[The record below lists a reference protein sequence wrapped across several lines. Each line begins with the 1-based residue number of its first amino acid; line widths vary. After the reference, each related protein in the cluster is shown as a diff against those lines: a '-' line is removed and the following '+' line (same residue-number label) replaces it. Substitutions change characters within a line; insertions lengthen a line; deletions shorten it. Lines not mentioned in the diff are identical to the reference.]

1 MFRKLKIQMV
11 IFDLPTII
19 NDKALIHN
27 SIYHTVRLINPN
39 IKKQE
44 LLPFYNTHRNEIIE
58 HFVNQQKISSPEII
72 KQNLASEFHYFF
84 KKELLMN
91 PKNLL
96 IHKQIPTLFS
106 TLKDDNIKVVIT
118 SDYSSYIQDSIIN
131 QFYFKDKIDEFWFD
145 SSISNINNNIKTLS
159 INNKL
164 DNINKVITVNNYLS
178 QQTNFKITHIT
189 INKHSK
195 IKINDSNIVVVP
207 CIMDI
212 TSYF

>member
-27 SIYHTVRLINPN
+27 SIHHTVRLINPN

-58 HFVNQQKISSPEII
+58 YFVNQQKHSSPEII

-84 KKELLMN
+84 KKELLKN
-91 PKNLL
+91 QKNLL

-106 TLKDDNIKVVIT
+106 ALKDNNIKVAIN
-118 SDYSSYIQDSIIN
+118 SDYSSYIQDSMIN
-131 QFYFKDKIDEFWFD
+131 QFYLKDKIDDFLFD
-145 SSISNINNNIKTLS
+145 SNIFGINKRIKNLLIRNN
-159 INNKL
+159 L
-164 DNINKVITVNNYLS
+164 DNPNKVITVNNYLS
-178 QQTNFKITHIT
+178 NHDHKYNNIT
-189 INKHSK
+189 IKKDIEKN
-195 IKINDSNIVVVP
+195 NDSDMIVT

-212 TSYF
+212 EKYIK